1 MLDKRRIRT
10 LSALSDKI
18 GIRFSDLIL
27 FHQALIHTSYAN
39 EYKGVDIVDNERL
52 EFLGDAVL
60 DLVISDYLYR
70 YFPRLPE
77 GELTK
82 ARATIVC
89 EQTLAQHAVK
99 LGIGEHLL
107 LGKGELSSG
116 GRERVSIL
124 ADAFEAVIGAIY
136 LDAGFNCVFE
146 FILKHFQRDLL
157 MVERGEYNNDYKT
170 ILQERV
176 QKNTDGKVQYEVVS
190 ERGPDHDKLFEV
202 AVSVNGRRLG
212 IGAGKTKKESEQ
224 NAAKQALGE
233 LHTLHTS

>member
-1 MLDKRRIRT
+1 MLDKRRVRT

-39 EYKGVDIVDNERL
+39 EYKGADIVDNERL

-70 YFPRLPE
+70 HFPDLPE

-89 EQTLAQHAVK
+89 EQTLAQHSVK

-107 LGKGELSSG
+107 LGRGELSSG

-136 LDAGFNCVFE
+136 LDAGFSRTFE

-170 ILQERV
+170 ILQETV

-202 AVSVNGRRLG
+202 AVVVNGRRLG
-212 IGAGKTKKESEQ
+212 TGAGKTKKESEQ
-224 NAAKQALGE
+224 NAARQALIE
-233 LHTLHTS
+233 LHALHTS